1 MKNLVQRA
9 GYALI
14 MALAA
19 CGGEAGELFDDAPDG
34 GAQIGTAEQSLS
46 TRKSAVG
53 GRTWGSQQAFGNSS
67 CSLTV
72 GANTRCYFHYTS
84 GFNQQL
90 IKYWPHTEFFN
101 SEDAIIASAL
111 DVFISNANVF
121 VGSGANPAMIWSFQR
136 LVGNTEPEGTTVVIR
151 NKVVPAGEV
160 LGTNI
165 GQYVSVVWSQ
175 CGDLFGNPDSPL
187 PESPAVNGLY
197 YNCRRAEVYFAL
209 NDLQVYMAQQGY
221 SSLAQTETIQHVL
234 WHGLYAELGIG
245 GVNTS
250 VNSSTRMT
258 FSKTGR
264 ITQVLSNE
272 EICRWRQVH
281 NQDADSYIV
290 SNNTC
295 S

>member
-1 MKNLVQRA
+1 MRNINLFAVVLALGCGSPSGDLFEDVPSDA
-9 GYALI
+9 GA
-14 MALAA
+14 
-19 CGGEAGELFDDAPDG
+19 EL
-34 GAQIGTAEQSLS
+34 GTAEQSWA

-53 GRTWGSQQAFGNSS
+53 GRTWGSQAGFGNSS

-72 GANTRCYFHYTS
+72 GANTNCYFHYTN
-84 GFNQQL
+84 GFNEQL

-111 DVFISNANVF
+111 DVFISNANVY
-121 VGSGANPAMIWSFQR
+121 VGTGANPAMIWSFQR
-136 LVGNTEPEGTTVVIR
+136 LVGNTEPPGTTVVIR

-160 LGTNI
+160 LTTNI

-175 CGDLFGNPDSPL
+175 CGDLFGNPETPL
-187 PESPAVNGLY
+187 YESPEVNGRY

-221 SSLAQTETIQHVL
+221 TGSAVTDTIQHVL
-234 WHGLYAELGIG
+234 WHGLYAELGLG

-250 VNSSTRMT
+250 VNSATRMT

-264 ITQVLSNE
+264 ITSPLSNE
-272 EICRWRQVH
+272 EICRWRQAH
-281 NQDADSYIV
+281 NLDPNSYVV
-290 SNNTC
+290 SSNTC